1 MKQSI
6 KVLQD
11 LIWQL
16 ECIKY
21 PRMPKEYIPK
31 RKYTDANA
39 NGLTK
44 CIIHFVK
51 ANGYQAE
58 RISNTG
64 RYIDNSKVVTDSM
77 GFQKRIGSGKYIKG
91 TGTNGTADIS
101 AIIKTIKGTVIPWKI
116 EVKIGKDR
124 QSEAQKKYQK
134 DIENVGGI
142 YTIVKDFDEF
152 MNDYKFIMENK

>member
-1 MKQSI
+1 MKNSI

-16 ECIKY
+16 ECVKY
-21 PRMPKEYIPK
+21 PRMPKEYVAK
-31 RKYTDANA
+31 KTYTDKTA

-44 CIIHFVK
+44 CIIDWIK

-64 RYIDNSKVVTDSM
+64 RYIDNSKIVTDSM
-77 GFQKRIGSGKYIKG
+77 GFQKKIGSGQYIKG

-101 AIIKTIKGTVIPWKI
+101 ATIKGRSIKC
-116 EVKIGKDR
+116 EVKIGADR
-124 QSEAQKKYQK
+124 QSEAQKKYQE
-134 DIENVGGI
+134 DIEKAGGI
-142 YTIVKDFDEF
+142 YIIVKDFDEF
-152 MNDYKFIMENK
+152 MNFYKKFIETN

>member
-16 ECIKY
+16 ECVKY

-31 RKYTDANA
+31 PTYSDKTA

-64 RYIDNSKVVTDSM
+64 RYIDNSKIVTDSM
-77 GFQKRIGSGKYIKG
+77 GFQKRIGSGQYIKG

-101 AIIKTIKGTVIPWKI
+101 LTIKGKSIKAEI
-116 EVKIGKDR
+116 KIGKDR
-124 QSEAQKKYQK
+124 QSEAQKKYQA
-134 DIENVGGI
+134 DIERAGGI
-142 YTIVKDFDEF
+142 YIIVKDFDEF
-152 MNDYKFIMENK
+152 INFYKKFIETN

>member
-1 MKQSI
+1 MKNSI

-16 ECIKY
+16 ECVKY

-31 RKYTDANA
+31 PTYSDKTA

-64 RYIDNSKVVTDSM
+64 RYIDNSKIVTDSM
-77 GFQKRIGSGKYIKG
+77 GFQKKIGSGQYIKG

-101 AIIKTIKGTVIPWKI
+101 ATIKGRSIKAEI
-116 EVKIGKDR
+116 KIGKDR
-124 QSEAQKKYQK
+124 QSEAQKKYQE
-134 DIENVGGI
+134 DIERAGGI
-142 YTIVKDFDEF
+142 YIIVKDFDEF
-152 MNDYKFIMENK
+152 MNFYKKFIETN

>member
-31 RKYTDANA
+31 PTYSDKTA

-77 GFQKRIGSGKYIKG
+77 GFQKRIGSGQYIKG

-101 AIIKTIKGTVIPWKI
+101 LTIKGKSIKAEI
-116 EVKIGKDR
+116 KIGKDR
-124 QSEAQKKYQK
+124 QSEAQKKYQA
-134 DIENVGGI
+134 DIERAGGI
-142 YTIVKDFDEF
+142 YIIVKDFDDF
-152 MNDYKFIMENK
+152 INFYKKFIETN

>member
-1 MKQSI
+1 MKNSI

-16 ECIKY
+16 ECVKY
-21 PRMPKEYIPK
+21 PRMPKEYVAK
-31 RKYTDANA
+31 RTYSDKTA

-44 CIIHFVK
+44 CIIDWIK

-64 RYIDNSKVVTDSM
+64 RYIDNSKIVTDSM
-77 GFQKRIGSGKYIKG
+77 GFQKKIGSGQYIKG

-101 AIIKTIKGTVIPWKI
+101 ATIKGRSIKL

-124 QSEAQKKYQK
+124 QSEAQKKYQA
-134 DIENVGGI
+134 DIERAGGI
-142 YTIVKDFDEF
+142 YIIVKDFDEF
-152 MNDYKFIMENK
+152 MNFYKKFIETN

>member
-21 PRMPKEYIPK
+21 PRMPKDYIAK
-31 RKYTDANA
+31 RTYSDKTA

-44 CIIHFVK
+44 CIIDWIK

-77 GFQKRIGSGKYIKG
+77 GFQKRIGSGQYIKG

-101 AIIKTIKGTVIPWKI
+101 ATIKGMSIKA
-116 EVKIGKDR
+116 EVKIGADR
-124 QSEAQKKYQK
+124 QSEAQKKYQA
-134 DIENVGGI
+134 DIERAGGI
-142 YTIVKDFDEF
+142 YIIIKDFDEF
-152 MNDYKFIMENK
+152 MNFYKKFIETN

>member
-31 RKYTDANA
+31 PTYSDKTA

-77 GFQKRIGSGKYIKG
+77 GFQKRIGSGQYIKG

-101 AIIKTIKGTVIPWKI
+101 ATIKGKSIKL

-124 QSEAQKKYQK
+124 QSEAQKKYQA
-134 DIENVGGI
+134 DIERAGGI
-142 YTIVKDFDEF
+142 YVIIKDFDEF
-152 MNDYKFIMENK
+152 MNFYKKFIETN

>member
-16 ECIKY
+16 ECVKY
-21 PRMPKEYIPK
+21 PRMPKDYIAK
-31 RKYTDANA
+31 RTYSDKTA

-44 CIIHFVK
+44 CIIDWIK

-77 GFQKRIGSGKYIKG
+77 GFQKRIGSGQYIKG

-101 AIIKTIKGTVIPWKI
+101 ATIKGRSIKL
-116 EVKIGKDR
+116 EVKIAKDR
-124 QSEAQKKYQK
+124 QSEAQKKYQA
-134 DIENVGGI
+134 DIERAGGI
-142 YTIVKDFDEF
+142 YIMVKYFDEF
-152 MNDYKFIMENK
+152 INFYKKFIETN

>member
-16 ECIKY
+16 ECVKY
-21 PRMPKEYIPK
+21 PRMPKDYIAK
-31 RKYTDANA
+31 RTYSDKTA

-44 CIIHFVK
+44 CIIDWIK

-64 RYIDNSKVVTDSM
+64 RYIDNSKIVTDSM
-77 GFQKRIGSGKYIKG
+77 GFQKRIGSGQYIKG

-101 AIIKTIKGTVIPWKI
+101 ATIKGKSIKL

-124 QSEAQKKYQK
+124 QSEAQKKYQA
-134 DIENVGGI
+134 DIERAGGI
-142 YTIVKDFDEF
+142 YVIIKDFDEF
-152 MNDYKFIMENK
+152 INFYKKIIEQ

>member
-21 PRMPKEYIPK
+21 PRMPKEYIAK

-77 GFQKRIGSGKYIKG
+77 GFQKRIGSGQYIKG

-101 AIIKTIKGTVIPWKI
+101 LTIKGKSIKAEI
-116 EVKIGKDR
+116 KIGKDR
-124 QSEAQKKYQK
+124 QSEAQKKYQA
-134 DIENVGGI
+134 DIERAGGI
-142 YTIVKDFDEF
+142 YIIVKDFD
-152 MNDYKFIMENK
+152 KFINFYKKFIETN

>member
-1 MKQSI
+1 MKKSI

-31 RKYTDANA
+31 PTYSDKTA

-77 GFQKRIGSGKYIKG
+77 GFQKRIGSGQYIKG

-101 AIIKTIKGTVIPWKI
+101 LTIKGKSIKAEI
-116 EVKIGKDR
+116 KIGKDR
-124 QSEAQKKYQK
+124 QSEAQKKYQA
-134 DIENVGGI
+134 DIERAGGI
-142 YTIVKDFDEF
+142 YIIVKDFDDF
-152 MNDYKFIMENK
+152 INFYKKFIETN